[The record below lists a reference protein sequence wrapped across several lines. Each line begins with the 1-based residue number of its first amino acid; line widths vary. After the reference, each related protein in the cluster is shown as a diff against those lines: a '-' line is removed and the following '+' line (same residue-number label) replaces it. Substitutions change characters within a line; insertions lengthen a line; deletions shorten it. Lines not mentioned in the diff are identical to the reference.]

1 VKRCVCLV
9 VVLAAAGCGGGS
21 DSPRVTADGRIG
33 PLQIDV
39 STEADVRD
47 FAGKPFEVAEVISPA
62 ARRRVG
68 HELHYRCGRS
78 CTASYGISDTTG
90 RLVDYWVESPRFV
103 TARGSRVGMP
113 AARAARLEGRK
124 IVPGCGEG
132 KYIHLRWDERHIFV
146 LGVFD
151 KRVSAIAYQG
161 PHTLAYEG
169 LC

>member
-1 VKRCVCLV
+1 M
-9 VVLAAAGCGGGS
+9 AAGCGGGGS
-21 DSPRVTADGRIG
+21 ESPPATGDRRIG

-39 STEADVRD
+39 STEAEVRE
-47 FAGKPFEVAEVISPA
+47 FEGKPFEVAEVIDPA
-62 ARRRVG
+62 AQRRVG
-68 HELHYRCGRS
+68 HEPHYRYGRS
-78 CTASYGISDTTG
+78 CLSSYGIGDATR
-90 RLVDYWVESPRFV
+90 RLVDYRVESPRFV

-132 KYIHLRWDERHIFV
+132 KYIHLRMDERHTFV

-151 KRVSAIAYQG
+151 KRVFAIVYQG